1 MLVAA
6 TNQKG
11 IVMNKKYFFFFF
23 GLAIFYV
30 ATVNMVFARN
40 SQSLITASQVN
51 SDRPFSSTNKTEII
65 NSRKRHREGN
75 DTEQRISSKKY
86 SSKSYQKQQ
95 TAVNISSSDL
105 NEANFISISA
115 SQPETQLTATV
126 SLNGQLIKSLTDD
139 DNVLDLSPY
148 LTLGKQIVSIS
159 GSYAPGDAA
168 VKIEFKGKTTHISQ
182 ETEGSGKLQQQ
193 LIFYV
198 K

>member
-1 MLVAA
+1 
-6 TNQKG
+6 
-11 IVMNKKYFFFFF
+11 MNKKKIFSC
-23 GLAIFYV
+23 LAIFCV
-30 ATVNMVFARN
+30 ATVNLVFVRN
-40 SQSLITASQVN
+40 SQSTITANQVN
-51 SDRPFSSTNKTEII
+51 SDRAEII
-65 NSRKRHREGN
+65 DSRTRHRQSN
-75 DTEQRISSKKY
+75 DTEQIISSKKY

-182 ETEGSGKLQQQ
+182 ETKGSGKLQQQ
-193 LIFYV
+193 LIFHV